1 MPYTG
6 RYKPVRLHA
15 IRNDKFIEQLGF
27 VSKNSTSW
35 GFLSELRDAGYRA
48 ADAWVSRYLGN
59 VGKRSSL
66 NVKAELTGVVLN
78 APVR

>member
-1 MPYTG
+1 
-6 RYKPVRLHA
+6 V
-15 IRNDKFIEQLGF
+15 EQLGF

-35 GFLSELRDAGYRA
+35 GFLSELRDAGYRT
-48 ADAWVSRYLGN
+48 ADMWVGRYLGN
-59 VGKRSSL
+59 VGKRSTV